1 VIARILCPLSLSDV
15 SRGTFDH
22 ALALGKWYQADVIAL
37 HVFATWIPPGSLATY
52 PGWMRHV
59 PEARALIDRELG
71 ELMQPAKAAGVD
83 VPLTIREGDPAS
95 AIVEHAASIS
105 ADVIVMGAHPQGR
118 FDRLSRGSV
127 AEKVV
132 RKARCA
138 VLVAPA
144 RESMAPSV
152 AGYRRIISAIDFSD
166 CSQGAL
172 AYALSIAGLTRATVT
187 LLHVVGPDAAPPA
200 AHEGGRRDASPAVDA
215 ETARGLLRA
224 TAHRHEGRRCAI
236 ETVVRAGASHQEIV
250 RTASELD
257 ADLLVMGARGRRVK
271 DPAGCGSTTT
281 QVVRR
286 PPCAVLTVRTT

>member
-71 ELMQPAKAAGVD
+71 ELMQAAKAAGVD